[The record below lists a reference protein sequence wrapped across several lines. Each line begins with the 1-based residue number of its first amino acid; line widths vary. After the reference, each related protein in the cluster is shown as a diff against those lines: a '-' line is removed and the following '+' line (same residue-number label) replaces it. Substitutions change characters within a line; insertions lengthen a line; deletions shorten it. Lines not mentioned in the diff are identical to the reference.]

1 MNVFENF
8 IKQYFL
14 KRSSFWVLILV
25 LNVSN
30 FPAYSISENNR
41 SLIGHIEP
49 KSENN
54 NKSKKS
60 KKKGKKKSKKKTKSN
75 KSNNSSAVSS
85 NLIFAPSSIKAG
97 SSGSCL
103 IHLNNPTEDTLHFV
117 VFPEMPF
124 GWKLINKDDVTI
136 VYPNSKKTVAL
147 MLVPSNLTSIGLHR
161 ISFDFVDSEH
171 DIIITEEVIID
182 IKENRQIIL
191 SEILGNRNLR
201 KGGAELP
208 LKYKVYNAGNVPEMY
223 HVVGDKKKIL
233 YQINPGDTIFHDIQV
248 KLPARTNLKNYFDV
262 FEISILKM
270 LDTEIVEEKTQRF
283 TTSITILTSGIDKPV
298 SRFSI
303 PLTTSTGLTLLN
315 NTSSTNYSFTEGFN
329 VAVPNKKQ
337 TEITK
342 LNLQLFG
349 NNGGGIVK
357 TRLDGKIE
365 FNKEIGKS
373 TLTAQAGASSS
384 RGYFFFRIPNNLFNT
399 GVQIEGKKYRANT
412 SIAVKIPQFTS
423 QDSTQ
428 RLRQIFLSRKLS
440 ERINVSTHHF
450 SVDYSNSNNFTNVS
464 TINYKNKTVK
474 IDNSIITHK
483 EVSEVFRPSQLALNN
498 NISIR
503 NKNNAFRI
511 ATFLSGENFTRG
523 NENMRFLQYDLN
535 KTINNLSVKIAQE
548 LFNQAPLFNPVSKI
562 EREQLNLSTSYNLE
576 KFQGNLSIN
585 RFLLANTIALKENKT
600 LNENVNM
607 ELSFTL
613 NKGAQ
618 INLNMMTSNQETS
631 IDNAVDG
638 VIESRTVGILYNSSA
653 FDRNSFSLGATSLFS
668 NQQEVISTQGTF
680 NRKINRKSMLSF
692 QTSYRM
698 NVNYHALDI
707 FQSKAEFGYRF
718 NRTNI
723 KVGANVSRLGNGLV
737 ILNGLANVTKTF
749 AISRRD
755 TVSFKQLNG
764 IVINDLGNPIPNVVM
779 TIGNHLIITDEFGE
793 FFVHD
798 IIKDKVKIE
807 LDKSSL
813 PFGVKSY
820 EGNSIDILLL
830 KEKNN
835 IQIKTFRSASVMG
848 SSKVERSGIFRGA
861 LPVYQNYY
869 AVLTSTDDPDDK
881 HYTQLDNEGN
891 FVLEGIDP
899 GNWSLKI
906 TSVAKSNAG
915 WLILQDSFEVEIK
928 PGDVIKQELIFSDK
942 APNLK
947 IQKGL
952 YVPKK

>member
-1 MNVFENF
+1 MVILNNLIRKYYFKGSFLLILILLFNLSSTQVFAIEDIN
-8 IKQYFL
+8 
-14 KRSSFWVLILV
+14 SSFVAF
-25 LNVSN
+25 NESN
-30 FPAYSISENNR
+30 TKKKN
-41 SLIGHIEP
+41 
-49 KSENN
+49 KN
-54 NKSKKS
+54 NKKK
-60 KKKGKKKSKKKTKSN
+60 KSN
-75 KSNNSSAVSS
+75 KSNKSNSSSAVSS

-103 IHLNNPTEDTLHFV
+103 IHLNNPTDDTLHFV

-161 ISFDFVDSEH
+161 ISFDFVDSKH

-201 KGGAELP
+201 KGGAGLP

-233 YQINPGDTIFHDIQV
+233 YQINPGDTIFHDVLI
-248 KLPARTNLKNYFDV
+248 KIPTRTNLKNYFDI
-262 FEISILKM
+262 FEISILKAE
-270 LDTEIVEEKTQRF
+270 DAEIVEEKTQRL
-283 TTSITILTSGIDKPV
+283 TTSITILTSGIHKPV

-303 PLTTSTGLTLLN
+303 PLTTSTGITVLN
-315 NTSSTNYSFTEGFN
+315 NTSNTNYSFTEGIN

-337 TEITK
+337 TELTK

-373 TLTAQAGASSS
+373 TLTAQAGASST

-399 GVQIEGKKYRANT
+399 GVQIEGKKYRTNT

-440 ERINVSTHHF
+440 ERVKVSTHHF

-464 TINYKNKTVK
+464 TINYDNKIIK

-483 EVSEVFRPSQLALNN
+483 EVSEVFRPSQLALSN
-498 NISIR
+498 NISFR
-503 NKNNAFRI
+503 NKNNALRI
-511 ATFLSGENFTRG
+511 STFLSGENFTRG

-548 LFNQAPLFNPVSKI
+548 LFNQAPLFNPVSEI
-562 EREQLNLSTSYNLE
+562 ERDQFILSTNYNLDKFQANLSV
-576 KFQGNLSIN
+576 N
-585 RFLLANTIALKENKT
+585 RFTLANTIALKENKT
-600 LNENVNM
+600 MNESVNM
-607 ELSFTL
+607 DLSFSL

-618 INLNMMTSNQETS
+618 INLNMMASNQETS
-631 IDNAVDG
+631 IDNTIQGD
-638 VIESRTVGILYNSSA
+638 IESRTVGVLFNSPM
-653 FDRNSFSLGATSLFS
+653 FDKNSFSVGATSLFT
-668 NQQEVISTQGTF
+668 NEQEVINTQGSY
-680 NRKINRKSMLSF
+680 NRRINRKSTLSF

-698 NVNYHALDI
+698 NINNHALDI

-749 AISRRD
+749 SIARRD

-764 IVINDLGNPIPNVVM
+764 IVIDDSGNPIANVVM

-798 IIKDKVKIE
+798 IIKNKVRIE
-807 LDKSSL
+807 IEKSSL

-830 KEKNN
+830 KEKND
-835 IQIKTFRSASVMG
+835 IQIKTFRSAALKG
-848 SSKVERSGIFRGA
+848 ASKIERSGLFRGA
-861 LPVYQNYY
+861 LPIYQNYY
-869 AVLTSTDDPDDK
+869 AVLTSIDDPKNK
-881 HYTQLDNEGN
+881 HYTQLDNDGT
-891 FVLEGIDP
+891 FKLEGIDP
-899 GNWSLKI
+899 GTWSLKI
-906 TSVAKSNAG
+906 TCAAKSNAG
-915 WLILQDSFEVEIK
+915 WQLEQDSFELEIK
-928 PGDVIKQELIFSDK
+928 PGDIIQQELIFSDK